1 MARHGKARDLEPRDG
16 PDPTSMWLPQLFF
29 SILSEEILMVI
40 KAQSVAALEARAR
53 RAARRA
59 GLIARKSRKGLG
71 TIDNDGGFMLI
82 DGSSNFVVFGGRFD
96 LTPED
101 VISFCKD

>member
-1 MARHGKARDLEPRDG
+1 MRTQQQIE
-16 PDPTSMWLPQLFF
+16 
-29 SILSEEILMVI
+29 
-40 KAQSVAALEARAR
+40 AAIEARAR

>member
-1 MARHGKARDLEPRDG
+1 MKK
-16 PDPTSMWLPQLFF
+16 
-29 SILSEEILMVI
+29 LS
-40 KAQSVAALEARAR
+40 QTVAAREARAR

-82 DGSSNFVVFGGRFD
+82 DGSSNFVVFGETFD
-96 LTPED
+96 LTAED
-101 VISFCKD
+101 VISYCNDL

>member
-1 MARHGKARDLEPRDG
+1 
-16 PDPTSMWLPQLFF
+16 
-29 SILSEEILMVI
+29 MVI

-71 TIDNDGGFMLI
+71 TIDNDGGFMLT
-82 DGSSNFVVFGGRFD
+82 DGSYNVVVFGGQFE
-96 LTPED
+96 LTPEE
-101 VISFCKD
+101 VISFCEDWYANN